1 MRLIKSNTSI
11 DFVAL
16 GRYAVIVSAVVL
28 LASIGSLLV
37 GKLTFGIDF
46 TGGTLIEV
54 QAKQGEADIGNIR
67 ERLAQAGIADPQVQE
82 FGTDREALIRIGS
95 AGEVSDASQQSL
107 VDNASQAIAADYDI
121 RRT

>member
-1 MRLIKSNTSI
+1 MRLIKSNTAI

-46 TGGTLIEV
+46 TGGV
-54 QAKQGEADIGNIR
+54 VVHVAYPAGSR
-67 ERLAQAGIADPQVQE
+67 AQ
-82 FGTDREALIRIGS
+82 
-95 AGEVSDASQQSL
+95 
-107 VDNASQAIAADYDI
+107 
-121 RRT
+121 